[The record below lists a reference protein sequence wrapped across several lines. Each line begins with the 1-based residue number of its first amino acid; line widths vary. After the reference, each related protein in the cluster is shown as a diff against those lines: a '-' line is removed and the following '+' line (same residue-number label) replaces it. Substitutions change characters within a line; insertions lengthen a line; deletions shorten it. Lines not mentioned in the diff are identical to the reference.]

1 MKVCLRWV
9 HEQGVSVVVKS
20 FNKGRM
26 KENLDI
32 FDWKLSEE
40 ECEKINQISQRKICR
55 GIQLISE
62 DEGSNKFSEDFWDGE
77 ID

>member
-1 MKVCLRWV
+1 
-9 HEQGVSVVVKS
+9 
-20 FNKGRM
+20 M

-40 ECEKINQISQRKICR
+40 ECEKINQISQRKGCR
-55 GIQLISE
+55 GVQLISE